1 MDIFSTVLIAVGL
14 AMDAFAVSIVSGIA
28 LKSPRLSHAAIFG
41 LFFGVFQFIMPV
53 IGWYLGSY
61 FAEYIEK
68 YAHWVAFL
76 LLALIGVK
84 MIAGSLEKDEDK
96 RGRDDVSV
104 INFKNMTLLAIATS
118 IDALAVGISFAVINT
133 NIWLASA
140 IIGAVAFT
148 FSFVGVILGKKLG
161 AIVGKSME
169 TIGGGILVII
179 GLKILIENLI

>member
-1 MDIFSTVLIAVGL
+1 MDMLSTVLIAVGL
-14 AMDAFAVSIVSGIA
+14 AMDAFAVSIVSGIS
-28 LKSPRLSHAAIFG
+28 LKKPRMSHAVVFG

-68 YAHWVAFL
+68 YNHWVAFFL
-76 LLALIGVK
+76 LGFIGVK
-84 MIAGSLEKDEDK
+84 MIVDSLKKDEDNK
-96 RGRDDVSV
+96 EGDDVGI

-133 NIWLASA
+133 DIWSASA
-140 IIGAVAFT
+140 IIGVVAFA
-148 FSFVGVILGKKLG
+148 FSFVGVLLGKKLG
-161 AIVGKSME
+161 TLAGKSME

-179 GLKILIENLI
+179 GIKILIGHLI